1 MSMAHRLSLEQL
13 DQAETLCRRLGPA
26 NCWTGCGGS
35 LASLA
40 LWMVGELQQARRKEQ
55 AMRLIGITG
64 RAGAGKNTV
73 AAMVPGAVT
82 IQLAD
87 PLYAM
92 VAAMTGF
99 PESILRDRAWK
110 ERALPGIGKSPRQL
124 LQTLGTE
131 WGRDI
136 IDRDIWLTLCQR
148 RVEQLAE
155 AGWETVVVADIRF
168 DNEAAWVR
176 RSGGEVWEVVR
187 HHDGIGQGVRYHSSE
202 AGVSPDLVD
211 RRIVNDGS
219 LDELRAAVAL
229 SGPVGV

>member
-1 MSMAHRLSLEQL
+1 VKLSLEQL

-26 NCWTGCGGS
+26 NCWTGSGGT

-40 LWMVGELQQARRKEQ
+40 LWMVGELRQARRKERP
-55 AMRLIGITG
+55 MRLIGITG

-92 VAAMTGF
+92 VAAMTGL
-99 PESILRDRAWK
+99 PESLLRDRQAK
-110 ERALPGIGKSPRQL
+110 ERPLPGLGKSPRQL

-131 WGRDI
+131 WGREQLG
-136 IDRDIWLTLCQR
+136 RDVWVSLCQR

-155 AGWETVVVADIRF
+155 AGWDAVVVADIRF

-176 RSGGEVWEVVR
+176 RAGGEVWEVVR
-187 HHDGIGQGVRYHSSE
+187 PHDGTGQGVRYHSSE
-202 AGVSPDLVD
+202 AGVAADLVD

-229 SGPVGV
+229 PGPVAA